1 MTKITSAFAAALIAS
16 ASFAGAALAEG
27 NYYEGVTPKGA
38 PAASA
43 SVDATRTGS
52 IQADRNEGQLL
63 FSNGGSRDNRGS
75 DLNSGDYYD
84 GVNRPN

>member
-16 ASFAGAALAEG
+16 VSFAGAALAEG
-27 NYYEGVTPKGA
+27 DFYQGTQKGA

-43 SVDATRTGS
+43 SVDTTRTGS
-52 IQADRNEGQLL
+52 IQANRNEGQLL

-75 DLNSGDYYD
+75 DLNSGDYYE